1 MVDEHLTTRIGYA
14 VQTAFQSYK
23 VEYEKEA
30 QAEQDRFIKII
41 DKSVKEMVKNKV
53 KSQLNKTL
61 PKQIADFATP
71 VIQSIV
77 DASIEDAVL
86 AKSSSQTQ
94 STYAAA
100 ASLTEFEL
108 TKILIDKME
117 ENKSHLGAEY
127 KNTLYDALVHSYNTD
142 KDLYETYGDVVT
154 LKRIRDDDK
163 DEDPSVGSNRGEKRR
178 KTEEPSHGLGEHHD
192 QEFDT
197 RNDVEQPDV
206 QAVSKEDWFKK
217 PEKPNFRFTHTVLSA
232 LRRSGVENDGCW
244 INPVDGKD
252 GIGIQ
257 YKRYCWKPSQVS
269 TYTLLGIALTWWNS
283 HVKAVGLL
291 VAYDMPWNILSNIMT
306 AKYCPH
312 SDIKKLEHEIW
323 NLKVKGTEHAS
334 YTQHFQELEL
344 LCGRM
349 FSAESD
355 EEAIELANELMDQ
368 KVCTYAEIQVENKRT
383 QDDSSRDYHNQNQ
396 QLNKKQ
402 NVVRAYTAGSDDK
415 KEYRGSLPKCTKFN
429 YHHQG
434 PCAPRCHNC
443 NKVGHL
449 AHDCR
454 NPACANDAN
463 GNNQRN
469 QGTAQRGTTFFEC
482 GAQGN
487 FMKDCP
493 KLKDFGNQA
502 T

>member
-206 QAVSKEDWFKK
+206 QDVSKEDWFKK
-217 PEKPNFRFTHTVLSA
+217 PEKP
-232 LRRSGVENDGCW
+232 
-244 INPVDGKD
+244 
-252 GIGIQ
+252 
-257 YKRYCWKPSQVS
+257 
-269 TYTLLGIALTWWNS
+269 
-283 HVKAVGLL
+283 AVGLL